1 MISTDMNL
9 YILFEAGWG
18 IFELLNVLVIC
29 IISILLVYIILKE
42 RESKV
47 LFFAWALNLQKSK
60 KDMDILLTALIL
72 FVVVFSIFFFGELLN
87 NLPLIIISQIL
98 GLVSYLLISYVI
110 LRWAKIFLRFAHK
123 EDYAVRD

>member
-1 MISTDMNL
+1 MISADMNL

-29 IISILLVYIILKE
+29 ITSILLVYIILKE

-60 KDMDILLTALIL
+60 KDMDILLTALML

-123 EDYAVRD
+123 ENYAVRD